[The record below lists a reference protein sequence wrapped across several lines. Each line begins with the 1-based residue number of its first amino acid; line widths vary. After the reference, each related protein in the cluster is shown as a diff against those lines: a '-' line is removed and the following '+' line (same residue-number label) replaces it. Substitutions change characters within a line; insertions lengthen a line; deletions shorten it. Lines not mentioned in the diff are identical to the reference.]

1 MSAWNPGAY
10 DVFLVDV
17 DGVLVRG
24 SNPIPGAI
32 EAFGKLQEQ
41 GSTYIITNNSTRE
54 RSSLAMHLAT
64 FGLQIDEMQIVSSA
78 YGAAQWLTAREGP
91 CNVLSIGEAG
101 LEQELQSAGH
111 ELVSE
116 PCHAKWVVVGMCRQL
131 TYALLADALHAL
143 LSGAQLLACNHDPT
157 YPTPAGLL
165 PGAGAMVGALRG
177 MGFAPTHTIGKPS
190 PDLYTLVADQL
201 DTDASRMLMIGDRL
215 DTDILGGNRFGADTL
230 FVQSGVSAVE
240 DIAMLGIDPTWIA
253 ADLSSAMQGH
263 VQRPP
268 SRPPA

>member
-1 MSAWNPGAY
+1 MNAWNPVAY
-10 DVFLVDV
+10 EAYLVDV

-24 SNPIPGAI
+24 SHPIPGAI
-32 EAFGKLQEQ
+32 EAFGKLQAQ
-41 GSTYIITNNSTRE
+41 GRTYIITNNSTRD
-54 RSSLAMHLAT
+54 RHSLAAYLAT
-64 FGLQIDEMQIVSSA
+64 FGLQIETSQIVSSA
-78 YGAAQWLTAREGP
+78 YGAAQLLTARTGQ
-91 CNVLSIGEAG
+91 CTVLPIGETG
-101 LEQELQSAGH
+101 LHKELQSAGH
-111 ELVSE
+111 RITDL
-116 PCHAKWVVVGMCRQL
+116 PDTAQWVVVGMCRHL
-131 TYALLADALHAL
+131 TYQLLADALRAL
-143 LSGAQLLACNHDPT
+143 LSGAQLLACNNDPT